1 MNNQESGKNTPFTK
15 EMFEQ
20 LMASLKDPTG
30 PNIFEFKESRKHE
43 EIYKEHE
50 EIYKNAGI
58 LEHKAYEKRNEIEQY
73 MQEYRVNWKD
83 YYKILQVDPSITQ
96 DDIYLI
102 YKRVHESHN
111 PIAEEAWETLSDPIK
126 RVAYDRICKEKH

>member
-1 MNNQESGKNTPFTK
+1 MNNQESGMEEPFTI
-15 EMFEQ
+15 EQ
-20 LMASLKDPTG
+20 LKAFMNHTWPDLL
-30 PNIFEFKESRKHE
+30 EHE

-58 LEHKAYEKRNEIEQY
+58 LEHEAYDKRKEIERY
-73 MQEYRVNWKD
+73 MQEYRANWKD

-96 DDIYLI
+96 DAIYLI

-111 PIAEEAWETLSDPIK
+111 PIAKEAWETLSDPIK
-126 RVAYDRICKEKH
+126 RIAYDRIYKEKR